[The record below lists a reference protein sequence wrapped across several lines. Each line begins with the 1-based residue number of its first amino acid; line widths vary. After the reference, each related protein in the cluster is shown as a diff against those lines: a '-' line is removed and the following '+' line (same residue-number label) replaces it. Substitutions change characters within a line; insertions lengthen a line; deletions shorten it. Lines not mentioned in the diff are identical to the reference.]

1 MLKLN
6 YVIKHL
12 FYFLLGINDSNTIAF
27 LYFHYL
33 LAEAGTYCAVGGL
46 GEKNL
51 RLINIGLTVVTLYC
65 TLKKSPDKPVMS

>member
-12 FYFLLGINDSNTIAF
+12 IYFLLGINDINTIAF

-46 GEKNL
+46 GKK
-51 RLINIGLTVVTLYC
+51 ING
-65 TLKKSPDKPVMS
+65 